1 MKHAF
6 QNLGLAL
13 LSLIF
18 IPVQLVAQLYEV
30 PFDEKIRNSTLIVE
44 GKVAESESYR
54 AANGDIYTVHKIV
67 VVGLLKGSYREH
79 DLTVTTWGGTVG
91 DETQTWSHLLTLEKG
106 DYGIF
111 FLEPTQAPETEN
123 RQFVKPCF
131 DVYASQ
137 QGFLRFVQNDL
148 GVWTAR
154 EPFHTY
160 SDLKKEVYQEIA
172 SATGQKPEVL
182 NASESAIRS
191 GVRYA
196 FKDVTFDGSKFTFNI
211 YANSLIDNKK
221 LYQSGIIMGYNPD
234 FFGDSIA
241 TNGNLELQTAGIS
254 SSTSTYSLS
263 KTDLAANK
271 VQIQLQTVGSVS
283 GLATLTTSEQLLAS
297 GSLTIENIFAD
308 PGLFYDIDQMLALN
322 KFYNTDAGG
331 FPQLFDTVVVDTDF
345 PFELYVPQIDN
356 ISPLSLR
363 AGTDD
368 VLTITGSGFGNTQGS
383 SFVQFT
389 NAYEGV
395 TNGVDWIQPLSGDY
409 LSWSENEIKVIVPS
423 VGLGG
428 GSGDVTQYAGTGKV
442 RVRVSGS
449 TATSSQI
456 LTVRLAADN
465 RPLTDIGSNIP
476 KRKKV
481 RLVGDFSED
490 IFGYTLYYDNDFKNL
505 SGATDAFER
514 ALCTWTQSS
523 NINFRIKEF
532 SAISDPLYQQLA
544 CKISLTNSFPAG
556 VSSSTKAFTSKSY
569 TNCPDANG
577 NTAIVLLQKFEMYF
591 RKNADW
597 YTDSNFD
604 PTLPNSYW
612 ENHPDLES
620 YSLHELGHAQ
630 LLLHVNQVDDVMYY
644 EVLGPKRVLKD
655 GDVEGG
661 NYIKDISVAP
671 LPSTCNNYNPIGT
684 NSDCSVNPTIEAI
697 IEDYNLFPNPTGE
710 FLLCKLAASGQFFA
724 EVFDSHG
731 RLVLSEKIFGNE
743 FIFDVSQLRQSAYI
757 LKITDSNHKSVSR
770 KFVKL

>member
-6 QNLGLAL
+6 QNLAFLLLGLFGSIYHA
-13 LSLIF
+13 S
-18 IPVQLVAQLYEV
+18 AQLYEV

-54 AANGDIYTVHKIV
+54 AANGDIYTAHKVV
-67 VVGLLKGSYREH
+67 VVGILKGSYREH

-91 DETQTWSHLLTLEKG
+91 DETQTWSHLLTLQTG

-123 RQFVKPCF
+123 RQFAKPCF

-137 QGFLRFVQNDL
+137 QGFLRFVQNNL

-160 SDLKKEVYQEIA
+160 TDLKKEVYQEIA
-172 SATGQKPEVL
+172 SATGQQPEVL

-345 PFELYVPQIDN
+345 PFELYAPQIDN

-395 TNGVDWIQPLSGDY
+395 TNGVNWIQPLSGDY
-409 LSWSENEIKVIVPS
+409 LSWSENEIKVVVPS
-423 VGLGG
+423 VGLGS

-449 TATSSQI
+449 TATSNQT

-465 RPLTDIGSNIP
+465 RPVTDIGSNIP

-481 RLVGDFSED
+481 RLVGTFSED
-490 IFGYTLYYDNDFKNL
+490 IFGYTLYYDDDFKNL
-505 SGATDAFER
+505 SGATGAFER

-532 SAISDPLYQQLA
+532 SAITDPTYQQYA
-544 CKISLTNSFPAG
+544 CKITLTNSFPTG
-556 VSSSTKAFTSKSY
+556 VSSSTKAYTLKDY

-577 NTAIVLLQKFEMYF
+577 NTEIALLRKFEMYF
-591 RKNADW
+591 RKNANW

-604 PTLPNSYW
+604 PGLPNSYW
-612 ENHPDLES
+612 ENNPDLES
-620 YSLHELGHAQ
+620 YALHELGHGQ
-630 LLLHVNQVDDVMYY
+630 LLLHVNQIDDVMYY
-644 EVLGPKRVLKD
+644 EVLGPKRNLKD
-655 GDVEGG
+655 GDIEGG
-661 NYIKDISVAP
+661 NYIKDISTAP
-671 LPSTCNNYNPIGT
+671 LPTTCTYDPIGT
-684 NSDCSVNPTIEAI
+684 NSDCGLNPTLEVLSG
-697 IEDYNLFPNPTGE
+697 DYAFFPNPTSDYIG
-710 FLLCKLAASGQFFA
+710 FKTTSSGKFVV
-724 EVFDSHG
+724 EVFDPYG
-731 RLVLSEKIFGNE
+731 RLVISEKFLGSE
-743 FIFDVSQLRQSAYI
+743 FTLDVGELNKSVYI
-757 LKITDSNHKSVSR
+757 LKITDSNLKSVSK

>member
-18 IPVQLVAQLYEV
+18 IPVQLIAQLYEI

-54 AANGDIYTVHKIV
+54 AANGDIYTAHKIV
-67 VVGLLKGSYREH
+67 VVGILKGSFREH

-123 RQFVKPCF
+123 WQFAKPCF

-160 SDLKKEVYQEIA
+160 SDLKKDVYQEIA
-172 SATGQKPEVL
+172 SATGQQPEVL
-182 NASESAIRS
+182 NAAESSIRS

-254 SSTSTYSLS
+254 SNVSTYSLS

-283 GLATLTTSEQLLAS
+283 GLTTLTTSEQLLAS

-331 FPQLFDTVVVDTDF
+331 FAQVFDTVVVDTDF
-345 PFELYVPQIDN
+345 PFELYAPEIDS
-356 ISPLSLR
+356 IRPLSLR

-368 VLTITGSGFGNTQGS
+368 ILTIYGKNFGDTQGS
-383 SFVQFT
+383 SYVEFT
-389 NAYEGV
+389 NAYAGISS
-395 TNGVDWIQPLSGDY
+395 GVDWIEPLTTDY
-409 LSWSENEIKVIVPS
+409 IWSDTKIEVFVPS
-423 VGLGG
+423 VAKGG
-428 GSGDVTQYAGTGKV
+428 NYDEYAGSGKI

-449 TATSSQI
+449 TKTSTESI
-456 LTVRLAADN
+456 KVRLAADN
-465 RPLTDIGSNIP
+465 RALTDAGNP
-476 KRKKV
+476 NLKRKKV
-481 RLVGDFSED
+481 RLIGDFGED
-490 IFGYTLYYDNDFKNL
+490 SGYTLYYNQNFKNL
-505 SGATDAFER
+505 NGAVPAFER
-514 ALCTWTQSS
+514 ALCTWVQSS
-523 NINFRIKEF
+523 NINFRVKEYDE
-532 SAISDPLYQQLA
+532 IDTTYQPFA
-544 CKISLTNSFPAG
+544 CQILLTNSLPAG
-556 VSSSTKAFTSKSY
+556 TPSTTKAITDKSY
-569 TNCPDANG
+569 YLGCQDASG
-577 NTAIVLLQKFEMYF
+577 NVIKGSLKKFDIYF
-591 RKNADW
+591 RQSANW
-597 YTDSNFD
+597 YLNEQYD
-604 PTLPNSYW
+604 PTLPFSYW
-612 ENHPDLES
+612 ENNHDLES
-620 YSLHELGHAQ
+620 FALHELGHAQ
-630 LLLHVNQVDDVMYY
+630 LLLHVNQADEVMYY
-644 EVLGPKRVLKD
+644 EVVTPKRVLQT

-661 NYIKDISVAP
+661 NYIKGISVVAEPDCDVSPIVPNGDCGLIPTIDVGSKETIVKFRPNPATNWIFFEGPEQIQKLQVFTSLGELVVELTPNTSFSAVDISKLNAGFYFALVK
-671 LPSTCNNYNPIGT
+671 TNNKYH
-684 NSDCSVNPTIEAI
+684 A
-697 IEDYNLFPNPTGE
+697 LKF
-710 FLLCKLAASGQFFA
+710 
-724 EVFDSHG
+724 
-731 RLVLSEKIFGNE
+731 EKI
-743 FIFDVSQLRQSAYI
+743 
-757 LKITDSNHKSVSR
+757 
-770 KFVKL
+770 